1 MTAPRVRAVLFDA
14 GNTLIYADP
23 ERMAA
28 MLAAAGAVTDAAAVG
43 AAELEARRRL
53 HELIAEGHAGTEPEV
68 WREYFGALFRGAGVP
83 KERMEEA
90 GRLLRETHAR
100 EHLWTHVEE
109 GTTQTLEALADAG
122 YRLGV
127 ISNADGRV
135 ESVLER
141 VGLRPHF
148 EFVLDSE
155 VVGAEK
161 PDPRIFREACRL
173 LDLDAAVCLYVGDLY
188 PVDYLGAT
196 RAGMEA
202 VLLDPLGIHRGHAPT
217 VGRLDALPAFVAGL
231 RPDGAPGRFPPA
243 PPGV

>member
-1 MTAPRVRAVLFDA
+1 MSVTGVRAVLFDA
-14 GNTLIYADP
+14 GNTLIYVDP
-23 ERMAA
+23 ERTAS
-28 MLAAAGAVTDAAAVG
+28 MLAEAGAATDVAAVRD
-43 AAELEARRRL
+43 AELRARRRL
-53 HELIAEGHAGTEPEV
+53 HELIAEGHVGTEPEV
-68 WREYFGALFRGAGVP
+68 WREYFGTLFRAAGVP
-83 KERMEEA
+83 EDRMEQA
-90 GRLLRETHAR
+90 GRLLRETHAHD
-100 EHLWTHVEE
+100 HLWTHVED
-109 GTTQTLEALADAG
+109 GTTQALDALAAAG

-148 EFVLDSE
+148 EFVIDSE

-173 LDLDAAVCLYVGDLY
+173 LELDASACLYVGDLY

-202 VLLDPLGIHRGHAPT
+202 VLLDPLGIHRGHAPI
-217 VGRLDALPAFVAGL
+217 VGRLGALPAFVAGL
-231 RPDGAPGRFPPA
+231 TADGTVGRFPPA

>member
-1 MTAPRVRAVLFDA
+1 MFTRVRAVLFDA
-14 GNTLIYADP
+14 GNTLVYADA

-28 MLAAAGAVTDAAAVG
+28 MLVRAGVGTDASAVRS
-43 AAELEARRRL
+43 AELEARRRL
-53 HELIAEGHAGTEPEV
+53 HELISEGHVGTEAVV
-68 WREYFGALFRGAGVP
+68 WREYFGTLFRGAGVP
-83 KERMEEA
+83 EERMQEA
-90 GRLLRETHAR
+90 GRLLRDTHAR

-109 GTTQTLEALADAG
+109 GTAEALEALARAG

-135 ESVLER
+135 EGVLER

-148 EFVLDSE
+148 EFVLDSQ

-161 PDPRIFREACRL
+161 PDPRIFLEACRR
-173 LDLDAAVCLYVGDLY
+173 LDLDAPACLYVGDLY

-217 VGRLDALPAFVAGL
+217 VGRLGALPDFVSKLA
-231 RPDGAPGRFPPA
+231 RDGAPGRFPPA
-243 PPGV
+243 PPGT